1 MKNKTNEK
9 LPQKIVVLPNE
20 DKKFHESVDET
31 NLCNFPHPFRMILC
45 GPPNTAKTNTIYNI
59 LLNTKPC
66 FERIIIFHND
76 PTSKEYQ
83 NIDCDYVE
91 ELPIIDDIDENI
103 KNLIIIEDIDY
114 KNIKK
119 DQKSLLDRYFGCFST
134 HHNISIIITSQD
146 SFSIPASI
154 RRMCSHVMLWKNHD
168 ITSMNVLA
176 SRFGLK
182 SADLKY
188 IFNHI
193 CKEPRDSLLI
203 DNTRKQRL
211 RKNIYEVI
219 SFD

>member
-1 MKNKTNEK
+1 MSNHKNK
-9 LPQKIVVLPNE
+9 LIVIPNE
-20 DKKFHESVDET
+20 DKTFHEKVDET

-45 GPPNTAKTNTIYNI
+45 GPPNTGKTNTIYNI
-59 LLNTKPC
+59 LLNKKPC
-66 FERIIIFHND
+66 FDRIIVYHND

-134 HHNISIIITSQD
+134 HHNISIIITGQD

-168 ITSMNVLA
+168 ISSMNILA

-182 SADLKY
+182 TQDLKY
-188 IFNHI
+188 IFTHI

-203 DNTRKQRL
+203 DTTRPKQRL
-211 RKNIYEVI
+211 RKNIYDVI
-219 SFD
+219 EFY